1 MKRRHRIVSVLTLV
15 LAAAAL
21 AVLGG
26 GQQEEAAAGTSV
38 QVVKFS
44 SPVAPDH
51 PNNIAALK
59 FAEIV
64 NRESGGR
71 LKVEV
76 FPANQLGN
84 VKDVIENV
92 MTGSV
97 HMYMG
102 GTSETSL
109 FQSEFAVMDAPYLFR
124 DYDHLMKGAKSDVV
138 KEIGAKLEKNRG
150 VKILTAEIYY
160 GARHLTTR
168 NKPIKTPADLK
179 GMLVRAPDQPIYLEA
194 VRAMGATPTPVAFSD
209 LYMALKQGVVDG
221 QENPIPTIYTYK
233 YYEAQKYLM
242 LTGHML
248 RVNVIGADASWYNK
262 LSPDLKTIIGKALDE
277 AVKLNNQLTLKQEK
291 DMLEELK
298 KLGMEVVQPD
308 VEAFREAAKVVPP
321 KFEDRWGKGTFD
333 RLKAVK

>member
-1 MKRRHRIVSVLTLV
+1 
-15 LAAAAL
+15 
-21 AVLGG
+21 
-26 GQQEEAAAGTSV
+26 
-38 QVVKFS
+38 
-44 SPVAPDH
+44 
-51 PNNIAALK
+51 
-59 FAEIV
+59 
-64 NRESGGR
+64 
-71 LKVEV
+71 
-76 FPANQLGN
+76 
-84 VKDVIENV
+84 

-109 FQSEFAVMDAPYLFR
+109 FQPEFAVMDAPYLFR
-124 DYDHLMKGAKSDVV
+124 DYAHLMKAAKSDAV
-138 KEIGAKLEKNRG
+138 KEMGAKLEKNRG
-150 VKILTAEIYY
+150 VKLLTAEIYY

-248 RVNVIGADASWYNK
+248 RVNVVGADAGWYNK
-262 LSPDLKTIIGKALDE
+262 LAPELKEIITKALDE
-277 AVKLNNQLTLKQEK
+277 AVKLNNELTLKQEK
-291 DMLEELK
+291 DMLDELK

-308 VEAFREAAKVVPP
+308 VEAFREAAKVVPA

>member
-1 MKRRHRIVSVLTLV
+1 MKTRAPAIVMLILLPILTLGV
-15 LAAAAL
+15 FVGGAWEEAIAAAN
-21 AVLGG
+21 V
-26 GQQEEAAAGTSV
+26 E
-38 QVVKFS
+38 VVKFS
-44 SPVAPDH
+44 TPVAPDH

-64 NRESGGR
+64 NKDAAGR

-102 GTSETSL
+102 GSAETSL
-109 FQSEFAVMDAPYLFR
+109 FEPEFGVMDCPYLFR
-124 DYDHLMKGAKSDVV
+124 DYAHLMKGAKSDVM
-138 KEIGAKLEKNRG
+138 KEMAAKLEKNRG
-150 VKILTAEIYY
+150 VKILSAEFYY

-168 NKPIKTPADLK
+168 NKPIKSPADLK
-179 GMLVRAPDQPIYLEA
+179 GMLIRAPDQPIYLEA

-233 YYEAQKYLM
+233 YYEAQKYIM

-248 RVNVIGADASWYNK
+248 RINVVGADAAWYNK
-262 LSPDLKTIIGKALDE
+262 LPADLKGIISKAMDE
-277 AVKLNNQLTLKQEK
+277 AVKLNNELTLKQEN
-291 DMLEELK
+291 DMLGELK
-298 KLGMEVVQPD
+298 KLGMVVVQPD
-308 VEAFREAAKVVPP
+308 VEAFREAAKGIPA
-321 KFEDRWGKGTFD
+321 KFEDKWGKGTFE
-333 RLKAVK
+333 RLKSEK

>member
-1 MKRRHRIVSVLTLV
+1 MRMCDRTIGRMMLLLV
-15 LAAAAL
+15 LA
-21 AVLGG
+21 LGAFG
-26 GQQEEAAAGTSV
+26 VGLTEDAAAGANV

-44 SPVAPDH
+44 TPVAPDH

-64 NRESGGR
+64 NKEAAGK

-109 FQSEFAVMDAPYLFR
+109 FQPEFAVMDAPYLFR

-138 KEIGAKLEKNRG
+138 KEMGAKLEKNRG
-150 VKILTAEIYY
+150 VKLLTAEIYY
-160 GARHLTTR
+160 GARHLTTK

-248 RVNVIGADASWYNK
+248 RVNVVGADASWYNK
-262 LSPDLKTIIGKALDE
+262 LSPELKGIISKAMDE
-277 AVKLNNQLTLKQEK
+277 AIKLNNELTLKQEK
-291 DMLEELK
+291 DMLDELK

-308 VEAFREAAKVVPP
+308 VEAFREAAKGIPA
-321 KFEDRWGKGTFD
+321 KFEDKWGKGTFD
-333 RLKAVK
+333 RLKAAK